1 MVTKAQ
7 AAAVAYNAIY
17 GNMGDL
23 VSYED
28 KMKFVLDVIKILQ
41 IMVDTEYKQYIDS
54 KPKNESKNAD

>member
-7 AAAVAYNAIY
+7 AAAVAYSAIY